1 MMPVIIEDM
10 EFKLS
15 PGKHNEVQAAVINEF
30 APLLRQAQK
39 SFISVILPIKTFIVT
54 RSF

>member
-15 PGKHNEVQAAVINEF
+15 PGKHNEVQAAVMIHFNGD
-30 APLLRQAQK
+30 R
-39 SFISVILPIKTFIVT
+39 FIGP
-54 RSF
+54 R

>member
-1 MMPVIIEDM
+1 MIPVTIEGM

-30 APLLRQAQK
+30 APRFCGRRK
-39 SFISVILPIKTFIVT
+39 SPLY
-54 RSF
+54 R

>member
-30 APLLRQAQK
+30 APRFAAGAK

>member
-30 APLLRQAQK
+30 APRFAAGAKVL
-39 SFISVILPIKTFIVT
+39 
-54 RSF
+54 